1 MPRFPGSNIP
11 VLQEV
16 EEKKRGR
23 LLNTDRLDR
32 KYTEQTFFSKS
43 KASPK
48 FTWWACGAGEGHIL
62 KLDFVGEGRQFFD
75 ISLLEMGAIILKK
88 IDARSHTLQSSDY
101 PERTTEKK
109 CEELWQTVSHMETV
123 SKLNTS
129 TVRSRPSYTST
140 LMCKCRR
147 QEALYA

>member
-1 MPRFPGSNIP
+1 MPSFPGSNIP

-16 EEKKRGR
+16 EGKKRGR
-23 LLNTDRLDR
+23 LLNTDRLDI

-48 FTWWACGAGEGHIL
+48 FTWWACGAGVDIRGLVGADEGHIL
-62 KLDFVGEGRQFFD
+62 KLDSLGEGRQFFD

-101 PERTTEKK
+101 PERTTEKNVK
-109 CEELWQTVSHMETV
+109 NSG
-123 SKLNTS
+123 
-129 TVRSRPSYTST
+129 RPYHTW
-140 LMCKCRR
+140 KRCRN
-147 QEALYA
+147 